1 MDAQEIVVFVT
12 IGSLQDGAK
21 IGRELIEKK
30 LGACV
35 NLLPHMTSI
44 FCWDGKVT
52 EEEECL
58 MIIKTRKEN
67 YQNLEEA
74 VRSLH
79 PYEVPEIIALPIT
92 QGFPGYLAWV
102 KESTQTNEES

>member
-1 MDAQEIVVFVT
+1 MEAQEIVVFVT

-21 IGRELIEKK
+21 IGRELVEKK

-35 NLLPHMTSI
+35 NLLPQMTSL
-44 FCWDGKVT
+44 FCWDGKIT

-58 MIIKTRKEN
+58 MIIKTRKEL
-67 YQNLEEA
+67 YHNLEKT
-74 VRSLH
+74 VKTLH

-102 KESTQTNEES
+102 RESTQPIE